1 METTSVFL
9 ACFFFSLLY
18 FQVLFEEK
26 NSAIMKGK
34 ERKRTSFQKHGK
46 LLKVSVCV
54 CALVC
59 VFLCVLFRQQLHMN
73 AKWKR
78 LFHSLR
84 WRLKSTP
91 FHTRVNFFLKIS
103 LLAPSFGPVTC
114 SNHDLLKIQFMTA
127 VMSPLLFFL
136 CTFFRSHFKCYL
148 RLPLSS
154 LWHLSVRTQTSL
166 VSFFVPVCFFVFKT
180 FVWDK

>member
-1 METTSVFL
+1 ML
-9 ACFFFSLLY
+9 FFFIT
-18 FQVLFEEK
+18 VLSGAVWRKKLSYNERKGEEK
-26 NSAIMKGK
+26 NKFSKTWKAFKG
-34 ERKRTSFQKHGK
+34 Q
-46 LLKVSVCV
+46 CV

>member
-1 METTSVFL
+1 ML
-9 ACFFFSLLY
+9 FFFIT
-18 FQVLFEEK
+18 VLSGAVWRKKLSYNERKGEEK
-26 NSAIMKGK
+26 NKFSKTWKAFKGQCVCV
-34 ERKRTSFQKHGK
+34 RW
-46 LLKVSVCV
+46 SVCFCV
-54 CALVC
+54 CC
-59 VFLCVLFRQQLHMN
+59 SGNNYTWMPNEKDFFILCAGDLN
-73 AKWKR
+73 
-78 LFHSLR
+78 
-84 WRLKSTP
+84 P
-91 FHTRVNFFLKIS
+91 HTRVNFFLKIS